1 MQKRAQA
8 MAMAGQTN
16 VTWHI
21 LAAAALA
28 LGVLGL
34 LAGASLRHANGQAE
48 QRIEITIKDFTF
60 MTRQMPLQL
69 ATPTVIT
76 IRNEDAVRHDF
87 GSVVFDG
94 TPAQVESGGV
104 ISYGRGIGGVF
115 LDPDRTAHIRF
126 TIDRPGRYEFRCS
139 IHPDMKGEILLMNV
153 GAV

>member
-1 MQKRAQA
+1 MSKRPEQSTFLLI
-8 MAMAGQTN
+8 AG
-16 VTWHI
+16 
-21 LAAAALA
+21 
-28 LGVLGL
+28 LGL
-34 LAGASLRHANGQAE
+34 LTMLSQAASSAQGQPVQAQTD
-48 QRIEITIKDFTF
+48 QRVEVIIKGFTF
-60 MTRQMPLQL
+60 VTSQVPLQL
-69 ATPTVIT
+69 SAPTVIT

-94 TPAQVESGGV
+94 TPTQVDGGGV

-139 IHPDMKGEILLMNV
+139 IHPDMKGELLLMNV